1 MKNPFFKLL
10 LPPLISIAC
19 IAGLFALKGHERF
32 DEELFSN
39 DGVKTHALA
48 LSSAELSGRGL
59 GESGQISAENYLEN
73 YFKQESL
80 SYETTDH
87 KILVPSWDAASTF
100 KIGTDNDYQLFKDY
114 EPTADYYGD
123 GLSFKGDILY
133 AGNDYF
139 NIEPSLMKNKVVF
152 FFANRLTEEHMQRAL
167 EAGAKGI
174 LYYTTFSGLD
184 NSRDHLQMDHKTLD
198 LSHKIGNGLFMAEI
212 GYPLLSKLQTTATD
226 NLVAGYVYQT
236 PDSTNGVYNT
246 KLVGL
251 VPNVSIQAK
260 LNFSTVTAKNYIVSI
275 KGKNHQKAINWM
287 THYDG
292 LGKTLDSASHYPS
305 TVDGAVTTAQLLEL
319 AKTAHK
325 QGVLPENDLNFIFLS
340 GLYTSDQPAKKMAE
354 LLQSQYSHNTN
365 FIVENIGYKDSAI
378 SIIQW
383 DAYNDFDRM
392 VISQIRSNTD
402 LFPGR
407 FLSSGEGI
415 YQRFDTYKAFK
426 TVDSA
431 TLFITDQVTP
441 DSSTVISSPDDNP
454 QGYNP
459 QNVNT
464 ISQIFLGYLD
474 QQLYKETTFEFIKNK
489 HLLILFIFMM
499 GLHLLALPEKWT
511 LLGNAPHFVNAL
523 SQQIPYKLLRKGI
536 QGLIP
541 FIFSIFIVN
550 LILSIPADM
559 NLKTVGSTYVTNFSL
574 YETIKNSY
582 IGFIYFLSALINPEP
597 ALFKEIIL
605 YLKRSLILV
614 TWGMVLAVSLGLAKG
629 LLDAYL
635 HKGRT
640 GLSTLSGIVLY
651 SIPDVLIAFLSMVS
665 IVYLSKIPWVIQLAD
680 VNTLRLYIMP
690 LLSLTIVP
698 VIYISRLV
706 FVAIEEEKKKDYVK
720 FLAYKGLNKRQIYW
734 NHFSRVALIKIL
746 DSAKAIVMLIFSNLI
761 VVEYLFNYPGIMLN
775 IIESVGE
782 PIKVILLA
790 LSIGV
795 SFVLIYLLS
804 VMLLN
809 IVHPGRRV
817 R

>member
-1 MKNPFFKLL
+1 MKSPFLKLL

-32 DEELFSN
+32 DEDFFSN
-39 DGVKTHALA
+39 DALEAHVLA
-48 LSSAELSGRGL
+48 LSSPELSGRGL
-59 GESGQISAENYLEN
+59 GESGQVPTENYIEHF
-73 YFKQESL
+73 FKQENL
-80 SYETTDH
+80 SFETTYN
-87 KILVPSWDAASTF
+87 KILIPSWDAASSFQVGGNNT
-100 KIGTDNDYQLFKDY
+100 YQLFKDY

-123 GLSFKGDILY
+123 SLSFKGDILY

-184 NSRDHLQMDHKTLD
+184 NSRDHMQMDHKTLD

-212 GYPLLSKLQTTATD
+212 GYPLLSQLQKTAAD
-226 NLVAGYVYQT
+226 HLVAGYTYQT
-236 PDSTNGVYNT
+236 PDSTNGIYST

-260 LNFSTVTAKNYIVSI
+260 LTYQTITSKNYIVSI
-275 KGKNHQKAINWM
+275 KGKNHQKAVNWI

-292 LGKTLDSASHYPS
+292 LGKTLDNASHYPG
-305 TVDGAVTTAQLLEL
+305 TVDGAITTAQLLEL
-319 AKTAHK
+319 ANTANR
-325 QGVLPENDLNFIFLS
+325 QSVLPENDLNFIFLS
-340 GLYTSDQPAKKMAE
+340 GLYTSDQSVKKMAQH
-354 LLQSQYSHNTN
+354 LQSQYSYNTN
-365 FIVENIGYKDSAI
+365 FIVENIGYKNSAI
-378 SIIQW
+378 SIVQW

-392 VISQIRSNTD
+392 VISQIKSNMD
-402 LFPGR
+402 LFPGH
-407 FLSSGEGI
+407 FLSSGEGVFE
-415 YQRFDTYKAFK
+415 RFDVYKAFK
-426 TVDSA
+426 TVDNA
-431 TLFITDQVTP
+431 TISITDQVTP
-441 DSSTVISSPDDNP
+441 DSSTVINSPRDNP

-459 QNVNT
+459 QNVKN

-489 HLLILFIFMM
+489 HLIILLIFMM
-499 GLHLLALPEKWT
+499 GLHLLALPEKWI
-511 LLGNAPHFVNAL
+511 LIGNAPKFVNAV

-559 NLKTVGSTYVTNFSL
+559 NLKTVGATYVTNFSL

-582 IGFIYFLSALINPEP
+582 IGFIYFLGALINPEP

-614 TWGMVLAVSLGLAKG
+614 TWGMVLAVGLGLVKG

-665 IVYLSKIPWVIQLAD
+665 IVYLSKVPWVIQLAD

-734 NHFSRVALIKIL
+734 SHFSRVAFIKIL

-775 IIESVGE
+775 IIESVDE

-795 SFVLIYLLS
+795 SFVLIYLFS
-804 VMLLN
+804 VLLLN